1 MASQALA
8 SNNPSRSSRGKSDEA
23 FSREMLRDLF
33 RTANLSPCE
42 YTLIVAMWEAAGRP
56 TGKEIHFFAAVEG
69 YRIEARWKSRRTVQR
84 NLRRL
89 EQRGLIKLTHG
100 ANTIRRPATYQL
112 HTDRLGKRQTYM
124 DVKSQRKAVAHFPRS
139 ESTSSPD
146 APPEAS
152 PTVQPAARPQPSPAA
167 PAREHRQVRPDLG
180 SRSYERIKK
189 QRHEFAA
196 RFTDHIRGRTSYVEE
211 HSGIEIQLQPGNSG
225 HRFKLPRDKAF
236 LRTCQDMR
244 ITEEEGRE
252 LMKALKFDVPE
263 MEEGP

>member
-1 MASQALA
+1 
-8 SNNPSRSSRGKSDEA
+8 
-23 FSREMLRDLF
+23 MLRDLF

-139 ESTSSPD
+139 QSTSSPD
-146 APPEAS
+146 VPPEAS
-152 PTVQPAARPQPSPAA
+152 PSVQPAARPQPSPAA
-167 PAREHRQVRPDLG
+167 PARENETFRKFG
-180 SRSYERIKK
+180 SR
-189 QRHEFAA
+189 AA
-196 RFTDHIRGRTSYVEE
+196 REARKLRVALFRYVAE
-211 HSGIEIQLQPGNSG
+211 NM
-225 HRFKLPRDKAF
+225 RVPRDRYGHDLSPGDEGYRLPMPRDQAIREACVD
-236 LRTCQDMR
+236 LAL
-244 ITEEEGRE
+244 TEPEGRE
-252 LMKALKFDVPE
+252 LLKFGEEFLGPE
-263 MEEGP
+263 KEPEAKP